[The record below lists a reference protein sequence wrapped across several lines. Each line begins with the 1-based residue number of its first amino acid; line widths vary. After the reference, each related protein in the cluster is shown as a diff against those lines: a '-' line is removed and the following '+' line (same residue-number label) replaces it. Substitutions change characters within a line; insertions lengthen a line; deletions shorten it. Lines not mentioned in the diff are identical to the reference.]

1 MDNIYL
7 RYISLPPTIK
17 GLTVQ
22 DEAGDYN
29 IYVNTRLTYE
39 ANRQTLQ
46 HEIKHIASNDF
57 FKDLPVKDIE
67 K

>member
-7 RYISLPPTIK
+7 RYIALPPTVK

-22 DEAGDYN
+22 DESGDYN
-29 IYVNTRLTYE
+29 VYVNARLTYE

-46 HEIKHIASNDF
+46 HEIKHIAGNDF
-57 FKDLPVKDIE
+57 SNFLHIKDIE

>member
-1 MDNIYL
+1 MDNVYL

-22 DEAGDYN
+22 DESGNYN
-29 IYVNTRLTYE
+29 IYVNSRLSHE
-39 ANRQTLQ
+39 ANQQTLQ
-46 HEIKHIASNDF
+46 HELKHIKNNDF
-57 FKDLPVKDIE
+57 QKLMHVKDIE

>member
-1 MDNIYL
+1 MDNVYL
-7 RYISLPPTIK
+7 RFVSLPATIK

-29 IYVNTRLTYE
+29 VYINSRLTHE
-39 ANRQTLQ
+39 ANQQTLQ
-46 HEIKHIASNDF
+46 HELRHISNNDF
-57 FKDLPVKDIE
+57 QKLSHVRDIE

>member
-1 MDNIYL
+1 MDNVYL

-22 DEAGDYN
+22 DEAGNYN
-29 IYVNTRLTYE
+29 IYVNSRLTYE
-39 ANRQTLQ
+39 ANQETLQ
-46 HEIKHIASNDF
+46 HEIQHITSNDF
-57 FKDLPVKDIE
+57 TKLSHIRNLE